1 MFWLS
6 VFYCSCIVSMCVC
19 HVMNNN
25 LLTYLF
31 TIRHS
36 GQIFTWR
43 LFTWNLYMYLQM
55 PTSVL
60 NFNFLALLVSKGV
73 PEGVPKY
80 NVGLIAPCRTLYAE
94 TFTRAPSTYQ
104 DQTACQILSIVSSCI
119 MQLCQYVCPVGF
131 SLYVPENVFLGGLRM
146 KMWKYCVLTPKRHYP
161 AWIRVCWC
169 IACQNRFNA
178 LAARSV
184 ERFCVQR
191 KK

>member
-1 MFWLS
+1 
-6 VFYCSCIVSMCVC
+6 
-19 HVMNNN
+19 MNNN

-104 DQTACQILSIVSSCI
+104 DQTACQI
-119 MQLCQYVCPVGF
+119 
-131 SLYVPENVFLGGLRM
+131 
-146 KMWKYCVLTPKRHYP
+146 
-161 AWIRVCWC
+161 
-169 IACQNRFNA
+169 
-178 LAARSV
+178 
-184 ERFCVQR
+184 
-191 KK
+191 